1 MTPHITSAHHTWM
14 LSQWVK
20 ERRRS
25 DAYALRRRAEKRVT

>member
-1 MTPHITSAHHTWM
+1 M
-14 LSQWVK
+14 LAQWIK